1 MTDAAQPCFST
12 SNDEVP
18 PEQARQPSPSPPPF
32 SPITPTMSVSLP
44 AKNEGSS
51 TNNVYV
57 PPLNTVVR
65 KAAAS
70 QHESQGQT
78 AASQQQEPQ
87 PPPPSRP
94 ISMSDNPDAIALR
107 ATMSIL
113 QIQRQQALRDM
124 KRLEQQKIKALADPE
139 AFARGVS
146 EGKIQAR
153 SVQGIVPTAD
163 EQDQDEDS
171 EDDMSTETPGSTKV
185 GGDGG
190 KVEPFGTIPSA
201 QNVVRMPPVNW
212 AKYHI
217 VGESLDKLHEE
228 QRARPI
234 PGQPL
239 RDEDLRPKERAP
251 ESVIAAP
258 YNPWVDKVGEKPTR
272 TRNGAK
278 RK

>member
-1 MTDAAQPCFST
+1 
-12 SNDEVP
+12 
-18 PEQARQPSPSPPPF
+18 
-32 SPITPTMSVSLP
+32 
-44 AKNEGSS
+44 
-51 TNNVYV
+51 
-57 PPLNTVVR
+57 
-65 KAAAS
+65 
-70 QHESQGQT
+70 
-78 AASQQQEPQ
+78 
-87 PPPPSRP
+87 
-94 ISMSDNPDAIALR
+94 MSDNPDAIALR
-107 ATMSIL
+107 AAMSIL

-124 KRLEQQKIKALADPE
+124 KTLEEQKFKALGDPE

-146 EGKIQAR
+146 EGKIKAR
-153 SVQGIVPTAD
+153 GVQDIMPTAD

-171 EDDMSTETPGSTKV
+171 EDNLNSESHPFTN
-185 GGDGG
+185 GGEDGRNF
-190 KVEPFGTIPSA
+190 EPFGTLPSA
-201 QNVVRMPPVNW
+201 QNIVRMPPVNW

-217 VGESLDKLHEE
+217 VGESLDRLHEE

-239 RDEDLRPKERAP
+239 RDEDLRPKERAL